1 MNLCRVLGTVVATEK
16 HPAFH
21 ARKLLVVQP
30 LDEQKQPNGKSFIAI
45 DHSSSA
51 GKGDLVL
58 VMREGNGVRQ
68 VIGDKMAPIRSLI
81 VGVVDAIDL
90 QGTDSVA
97 KEAKPKAKVG

>member
-1 MNLCRVLGTVVATEK
+1 MNLCKVLGTVVATEK

-30 LDEQKQPNGKSFIAI
+30 LDEHQKPNGKSFIAI

-51 GKGDLVL
+51 GKGDVVL

-68 VIGDKMAPIRSLI
+68 IVGDKMAPIRSII
-81 VGVVDAIDL
+81 VGVVDSVDL
-90 QGTDSVA
+90 A
-97 KEAKPKAKVG
+97 EPKRGR

>member
-1 MNLCRVLGTVVATEK
+1 VNLCRVLGTVVATEK

-30 LDEQKQPNGKSFIAI
+30 LDETLKPFGKSFIAI

-51 GKGDLVL
+51 GKGDVVL

-68 VIGDKMAPIRSLI
+68 IIGDKMAPIRSVI
-81 VGVVDAIDL
+81 VGVVDAVEL
-90 QGTDSVA
+90 GSGTGSR
-97 KEAKPKAKVG
+97 

>member
-1 MNLCRVLGTVVATEK
+1 MNICRVLGTVVATEK

-30 LDEQKQPNGKSFIAI
+30 LDEHQQPLGKSFIAI

-68 VIGDKMAPIRSLI
+68 IVGDKMAPIRSII
-81 VGVVDAIDL
+81 VGVIDSIEL
-90 QGTDSVA
+90 A
-97 KEAKPKAKVG
+97 KER

>member
-30 LDEQKQPNGKSFIAI
+30 LDELQKPNGKSYLAI

-51 GKGDLVL
+51 GQGDLVL
-58 VMREGNGVRQ
+58 VMREGNSVRQ
-68 VIGDKMAPIRSLI
+68 IIGDKTAPIRSII
-81 VGVVDAIDL
+81 VGVVDSVDL
-90 QGTDSVA
+90 GTAPVTGA
-97 KEAKPKAKVG
+97 PKKKR

>member
-1 MNLCRVLGTVVATEK
+1 VNLCRVMGTVVATVK

-21 ARKLLVVQP
+21 ARKLLLVQP
-30 LDEQKQPNGKSFIAI
+30 LDELKQPLGKSFIAI

-68 VIGDKMAPIRSLI
+68 ILGDKMAPIRSII
-81 VGVVDAIDL
+81 VGVVDEVSLAST
-90 QGTDSVA
+90 GR
-97 KEAKPKAKVG
+97 

>member
-30 LDEQKQPNGKSFIAI
+30 LDEQQKPNGKSFIAI
-45 DHSSSA
+45 DNSSSA
-51 GKGDLVL
+51 GKGDVVL

-68 VIGDKMAPIRSLI
+68 IVGDKMAPIRSII
-81 VGVVDAIDL
+81 VGVVDSIDL
-90 QGTDSVA
+90 GGAAPASA
-97 KEAKPKAKVG
+97 KKKR